1 MAASG
6 VAIHPRPHMID
17 PYRTGDLPP
26 RGASTTRSQAAV
38 RVVVL
43 VLSLLLI
50 FVSASALGLVSS
62 ARAQVQT
69 PPPKRAVIVAG
80 PVHSLT
86 DRYRDYAE
94 AMARAAEAKGMEV
107 TRVFHPNATKE
118 RVVAHANG
126 ADLFIYVGHG
136 NGWPSPYGTFQESSK
151 NGLGL
156 NPDDPKERTTSNV
169 LYKGADWIREN
180 ILLAPNAVVIL
191 SHLSYA
197 SGNASSGMAIPTRDV
212 AVQRIDNYAN
222 GFLSAG
228 AKVVWALGWQPG
240 ADVIEALFSEDA
252 TMDAV
257 FLTRYRR
264 GVGPE
269 VGWIGAEAGYYDSG
283 RIPGARIHIDPDPAR
298 GYLRGLTGD
307 LAFTTTAWR
316 TSGAAVPPDTVAPS
330 ISEVAVVQAT
340 STLATEGPPV
350 FTPNGD
356 GVGDTIKISHL
367 LSEDAFLHIRV
378 RRGDKLVQGTTIWA
392 MAGPGA
398 STWDGRKTDGEYAGE
413 GPFSI
418 EITPMDRAGNTGTPA
433 GAAVTV
439 LSSVR
444 VPRVRPA
451 LFNPDDGDAL
461 AATAEMSARLL
472 RPAAVSWVVR
482 DATGAVVR
490 HGPARAPEQPGFAR
504 FTWDGRDDA
513 GAMLP
518 DGRYLG
524 RIRVSRPA
532 GTVGH
537 QVPVLKM
544 PFRLMPSAWRVKRGS
559 SVRLAFESAE
569 PLRGK
574 PVIMARQ
581 PGRDPVRLKVIKV
594 DRDGFRTRYAVRT
607 GGPKGKLRIEVTAV
621 DTAGGSQS
629 QTYTLRLR

>member
-1 MAASG
+1 MAAPG
-6 VAIHPRPHMID
+6 LAIHPAPHMID
-17 PYRTGDLPP
+17 PHRTGGLPA
-26 RGASTTRSQAAV
+26 RGLLATRGQVAV

-43 VLSLLLI
+43 VLSLLAT
-50 FVSASALGLVSS
+50 FAVTSALGLVSS

-80 PVHSLT
+80 PVHGLT

-94 AMARAAEAKGMEV
+94 AMARAAEANGMEV
-107 TRVFHPNATKE
+107 TRIYHPNATKQ
-118 RVVAHANG
+118 RVIAHANG
-126 ADLFIYVGHG
+126 ADLFIYAGHG
-136 NGWPSPYGTFQESSK
+136 NGWPSPFGAFQESSK

-156 NPDDPKERTTSNV
+156 DPDDPKERSTANV

-212 AVQRIDNYAN
+212 AIQRVDNYAN

-240 ADVIEALFSEDA
+240 ADVIHALFRDDA

-257 FLTRYRR
+257 FLTRYRK

-269 VGWIGAEAGYYDSG
+269 TGWIGREAGYYDSS

-316 TSGAAVPPDTVAPS
+316 TSGAAAPPDTVPPS
-330 ISEVAVVQAT
+330 ISEVAVLQAA
-340 STLATEGPPV
+340 STLASDGPPV

-356 GVGDTIKISHL
+356 GVGDTIRISHL
-367 LSEDAFLHIRV
+367 LSEDAFLHIGV
-378 RRGDKLVQGTTIWA
+378 RRGDKLVRSTTIWA
-392 MAGPGA
+392 MAGRGA
-398 STWDGRKTDGEYAGE
+398 STWDGRKADGQYVGE

-418 EITPMDRAGNTGTPA
+418 EITPMDRAGNTGAPA

-444 VPRVRPA
+444 VPHVRPA
-451 LFNPDDGDAL
+451 LFNPGDGDAL
-461 AATAEMSARLL
+461 AATAEMRARLL
-472 RPAAVSWVVR
+472 RPAAVSWVVK
-482 DATGAVVR
+482 DASGAVVR
-490 HGPARAPEQPGFAR
+490 HGPDRAPEQPGITR
-504 FTWDGRDDA
+504 FSWDGRDDA

-544 PFRLMPSAWRVKRGS
+544 PFRLMPSAWRVRRGS

-574 PVIMARQ
+574 PVITARQ
-581 PGRDPVRLKVIKV
+581 PGRDSVRLKVTKV
-594 DRDGFRTRYAVRT
+594 GRDGFKTRYAVRS
-607 GGPKGKLRIEVTAV
+607 GGPKGKLRIAVTAT

-629 QTYTLRLR
+629 QVYTLRVR